1 MAVAWLSFEILINVF
16 QAFLTLRFV
25 KGCFHYSRKTRL
37 GDILL
42 VMGSSLS
49 LTICLL
55 SPSLIA
61 LQYLCLLF
69 PLVHALLLSSEEK
82 VSVIFW
88 ILVLILLLNL
98 LSIITYPIFD
108 LLPALLHF
116 QFPSY
121 RFERFLCIIA
131 TNILLFFFLEGA
143 IRIKQRCASLSPS
156 SYTVFILMLA
166 VILFSEI
173 TAYTLYLDLGDRT
186 ATAFFYIS
194 AGMLACTALSLFLF
208 YKVSRD
214 AQREHRYQAQI
225 SMLNLSR
232 QHQLELSQMYA
243 ELTKREHDYKHH
255 LQTLQSLVEHSA
267 NGDAQQYVQALTNQQ
282 SDMFVTG
289 SLSIDALLTAKS
301 RIMKDKGIQFIYSPY
316 PLADLPVPTLD
327 LCCIVGNLLD
337 NAIEGVLR
345 IPGLKP
351 EQAAIHLAFSRS
363 WDMFYIYCENPC
375 DPSTIS
381 KHKDEFVSSKASGH
395 MQGLHG
401 IGIHS
406 IQDIAQRFSG
416 RTEFAVEREHFF
428 AKVVLPYPDNGGSEN
443 DSSVC

>member
-1 MAVAWLSFEILINVF
+1 MAWLSFEILINVF
-16 QAFLTLRFV
+16 QAFLTFRFI
-25 KGCFHYSRKTRL
+25 KGCFPYPRKTHL
-37 GDILL
+37 ADVLL
-42 VMGSSLS
+42 VTGSSLS
-49 LTICLL
+49 LTIYLFM
-55 SPSLIA
+55 PSLFAI
-61 LQYLCLLF
+61 QYLILLF
-69 PLVHALLLSSEEK
+69 PFVHALLFSSEEK
-82 VSVIFW
+82 VSVVFW
-88 ILVLILLLNL
+88 ILVLILLMNL

-143 IRIKQRCASLSPS
+143 IRIKQRCTSLSPS
-156 SYTVFILMLA
+156 SYIVFILMLA
-166 VILFSEI
+166 VILFVES
-173 TAYTLYLDLGDRT
+173 TAYTLYLSLRDRT
-186 ATAFFYIS
+186 AIAFFYIS

-208 YKVSRD
+208 YKVSCD
-214 AQREHRYQAQI
+214 AQREHFYQAQI
-225 SMLNLSR
+225 SMLNLSK
-232 QHQLELSQMYA
+232 QHQVELSQMYA

-267 NGDAQQYVQALTNQQ
+267 SDSAQRYVQALANRQ
-282 SDMFVTG
+282 SEMFVTG
-289 SLSIDALLTAKS
+289 SLSMDALLSAKS
-301 RIMKDKGIQFIYSPY
+301 RIMKEKGIQFIYSPY

-345 IPGLKP
+345 IPGLNTK
-351 EQAAIHLAFSRS
+351 QVAIHLAFSRS

-375 DPSTIS
+375 DPSTIF
-381 KHKDEFVSSKASGH
+381 KHKDEFLSSKTSGH

-406 IQDIAQRFSG
+406 IRDIAQRFSG
-416 RTEFAVEREHFF
+416 RTEFSIEHEHFF
-428 AKVVLPYPDNGGSEN
+428 AKIVLPYPDNGGPEN